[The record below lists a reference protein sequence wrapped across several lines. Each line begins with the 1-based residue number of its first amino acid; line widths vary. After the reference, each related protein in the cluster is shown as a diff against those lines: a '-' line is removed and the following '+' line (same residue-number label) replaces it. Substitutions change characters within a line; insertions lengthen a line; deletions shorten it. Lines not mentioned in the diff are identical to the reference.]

1 MKVTVQSY
9 DAVPPG
15 RYPAAFQTINEVSYQ
30 FGPSWEWEF
39 QVATTEGVTTVTGLT
54 SANFTPNS
62 KAFKWFQG
70 MTGRT
75 PKVHEV
81 IDFDQLKN
89 TRCDVIVTLTDKGYN
104 KIESVEP
111 AATPVAPVAEAAP
124 APGTVIARKL
134 SDIAE
139 KAPAS
144 VPFSDGPDTAAT
156 VTAPLL
162 NPFSN

>member
-9 DAVPPG
+9 DAVPAG
-15 RYPAAFQTINEVSYQ
+15 RYPAAFQTINERDLQ

-54 SANFTPNS
+54 STNFTPNS
-62 KAFKWFQG
+62 KAYKWFQG

-89 TRCDVIVTLTDKGYN
+89 TRCDVIVTVNDKGYN

-111 AATPVAPVAEAAP
+111 ATTAVPPVTEAAP
-124 APGTVIARKL
+124 AA
-134 SDIAE
+134 A
-139 KAPAS
+139 
-144 VPFSDGPDTAAT
+144 VPLETLRPTET
-156 VTAPLL
+156 VTAPAL